1 MDLLQPMAK
10 LALTTHEGLKR
21 PDHDFRRVAA
31 IGIGIIIVTFGIF
44 GLWAAFAPLSS
55 AVVAP
60 GVVTTQ
66 SNRQTIQHLEGG
78 IVRRILIHEGDHVQ
92 AGQTLFELDPVQTEA
107 ALNIT
112 RNQLFS
118 LLAKRDRLAAQRD
131 GRPTVVF
138 SPEVLAQANDPTV
151 AQAISDERRQFEEQ
165 RATLDAQIAVLR
177 TRISEYQSE
186 MQGMDTERRSMEQ
199 QVTYLNDE
207 ISGLEDLY
215 KKDLVPKPRLLAVE
229 RERTQLQGQIGR
241 SQADKARAEKS
252 IGETELQMRQL
263 RQQVFQDASKELSD
277 VETQTADL
285 RQRFTVA
292 QDQARRINITAPMS
306 GVVQNLRVFTNGAV
320 IRPGDPLVEIAP
332 DHGEMI
338 VEARISP
345 NDVDSVHAGQ
355 KVEVRFPTFHSRTI
369 PVIMGQIRSVSQ
381 DRLVDEA
388 SKTSYFLAVVH
399 VPQSNLPP
407 EIKGRLRAGLPTE
420 IIVPTGSR
428 SALQYIWQPLT
439 NALHKTM
446 RER

>member
-1 MDLLQPMAK
+1 MAK

-31 IGIGIIIVTFGIF
+31 IGIGIIVVTFGIF
-44 GLWAAFAPLSS
+44 GIWAAFAPLSS
-55 AVVAP
+55 AVMAP
-60 GVVTTQ
+60 GIVATE

-78 IVRRILIHEGDHVQ
+78 IVRQILIHEGDHVQ

-165 RATLDAQIAVLR
+165 RATLDAQVAVLR

-186 MQGMDTERRSMEQ
+186 IQGMDTERRSMEQ
-199 QVTYLNDE
+199 QVTYLNEE

-215 KKDLVPKPRLLAVE
+215 KKDLVPKPRLLAVQ

-285 RQRFTVA
+285 RQRFAVA

-338 VEARISP
+338 IEARISP

-388 SKTSYFLAVVH
+388 SKSPYFLAVIH

-407 EIKGRLRAGLPTE
+407 EIKGKLRAGLPTE